1 MIERDGYGHS
11 ELLALVQGQLLR
23 TTKHWAQC
31 RSQTSYVLVGKG
43 NKSKPAKRGRYPWIG
58 IWTGMFIELEEY
70 LSRND
75 GIEGVT
81 HSVGPKLTE
90 RQGKH
95 IFLAPLYIMKI

>member
-1 MIERDGYGHS
+1 
-11 ELLALVQGQLLR
+11 
-23 TTKHWAQC
+23 
-31 RSQTSYVLVGKG
+31 
-43 NKSKPAKRGRYPWIG
+43 
-58 IWTGMFIELEEY
+58 MFIELGEY